1 VKALSEAATYPSNTS
16 SALGM
21 GFRTDFRAEKQPE
34 ELFSEATSQPR
45 IDIATAIGVTG
56 EYSTL
61 ERLSE
66 LLEEEQPQSRNMDEV
81 DNYIVGTGRAEI
93 DDFISVFDVVGSG
106 ICIASE
112 DGQKLYNS
120 IKTALVRGKNVYISF
135 RDIANLSAAFLDAAI
150 GKLCNGE
157 FTNDEI
163 RERIFLRDISQE
175 RVFLIR
181 RTIQE
186 AKEFYRD
193 PGRFKVVM
201 ENLLVEDG
209 NN

>member
-1 VKALSEAATYPSNTS
+1 
-16 SALGM
+16 M
-21 GFRTDFRAEKQPE
+21 GFREDFRAEKQPE
-34 ELFSEATSQPR
+34 ELFIEAASPR
-45 IDIATAIGVTG
+45 IDVATAIGVTD

-66 LLEEEQPQSRNMDEV
+66 LLDEGQPQSRNMDEV

-112 DGQKLYNS
+112 DGQKLHNS

-186 AKEFYRD
+186 AKEFYID
-193 PGRFKVVM
+193 PGRFKAVM